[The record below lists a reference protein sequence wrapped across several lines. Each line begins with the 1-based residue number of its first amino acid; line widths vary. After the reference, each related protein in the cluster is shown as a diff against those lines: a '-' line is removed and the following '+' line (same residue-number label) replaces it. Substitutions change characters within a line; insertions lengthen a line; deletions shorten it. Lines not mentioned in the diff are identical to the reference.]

1 MFVGKSQADLTGGLF
16 FQISKLR
23 VGVSFDFQNLDGI
36 FDIDLSGLCRAQK
49 MLVPVKK
56 LQSKLLFQVDEL
68 LVQPG
73 LGNKQSFC
81 CV

>member
-1 MFVGKSQADLTGGLF
+1 
-16 FQISKLR
+16 
-23 VGVSFDFQNLDGI
+23 
-36 FDIDLSGLCRAQK
+36 

-56 LQSKLLFQVDEL
+56 LQSKLLFQLDEL

-81 CV
+81 CF